1 MDLRQLRQFVA
12 VAEELH
18 FGHAASRLN
27 MTQPPLSQSILAL
40 EKELK
45 VQLFKR
51 TKRNVELTS
60 VGRQWLIHVRQVLD
74 GANGLADTAKRLSRG
89 EIGRLRLSFVSTA
102 DYSVLPDI
110 VSRYRAA
117 YPHVE
122 LTMREATSDIQIEAL
137 LDEEID
143 VGLIIAPNQA
153 SLHPTLSYLPLL
165 REPLVAAVPTAW
177 VEEQRV
183 GFAGSVLEPA
193 DFFKAPLI
201 VFPRRAAPAFHDIV
215 SRYFA
220 EHGMAFSTY
229 QEAIQMQTIVG
240 LVASGLG
247 VALVPQ
253 SMTNLQR
260 RGATYLPLAGHVPEV
275 ETGLAWRR
283 SDQNPALDTFL
294 AAAIPVDNK

>member
-18 FGHAASRLN
+18 FGHAATRLN
-27 MTQPPLSQSILAL
+27 MTQPPLSQSIQAL
-40 EKELK
+40 ERELK

-60 VGRQWLIHVRQVLD
+60 VGRQWLAHVRQVLD

-89 EIGRLRLSFVSTA
+89 EIGHLRLSFVSTA
-102 DYSVLPDI
+102 DYSVLPDM

-143 VGLIIAPNQA
+143 VGLIIAPSQA
-153 SLHPTLSYLPLL
+153 SLHPALSYRSLL

-177 VEEQRV
+177 INEGRK
-183 GFAGSVLEPA
+183 GFAEKILEPA
-193 DFFKAPLI
+193 DFFKAPFI

-215 SRYFA
+215 SGYFA
-220 EHGMAFSTY
+220 EHGLAFTAY

-260 RGATYLPLAGHVPEV
+260 RGATYLPLADSVPEV
-275 ETGLAWRR
+275 ETGLAWRS
-283 SDQNPALDTFL
+283 SDQNPALYTFL
-294 AAAIPVDNK
+294 AAAVPADNR